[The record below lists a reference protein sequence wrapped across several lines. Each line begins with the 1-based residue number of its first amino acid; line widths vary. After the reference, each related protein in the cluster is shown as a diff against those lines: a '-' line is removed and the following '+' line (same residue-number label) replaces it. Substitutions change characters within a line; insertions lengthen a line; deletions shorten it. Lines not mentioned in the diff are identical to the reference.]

1 MLLHEVNIVEGLVQ
15 GVVAEQPVPRYE
27 KKAGNGKAGEDLE
40 QQEQVQPGG
49 GGSEHKGPDV
59 DPDHSQHGQSPQPV
73 HERRVWTLRLHRNPK
88 GNLWKGGQLYEY
100 F

>member
-49 GGSEHKGPDV
+49 GSLPAWPEPAAGP
-59 DPDHSQHGQSPQPV
+59 
-73 HERRVWTLRLHRNPK
+73 RRCFDLT
-88 GNLWKGGQLYEY
+88 
-100 F
+100 